1 MVRLF
6 RNLLTYDYM
15 LMRRFQRKF
24 KITDYQ
30 VAWIA
35 FGKGIIIGILII

>member
-6 RNLLTYDYM
+6 RNIITYDYI

-24 KITDYQ
+24 KVTDYQ

-35 FGKGIIIGILII
+35 FGKGLIIGAILL

>member
-1 MVRLF
+1 MKVIK
-6 RNLLTYDYM
+6 NLITYDYI

-35 FGKGIIIGILII
+35 FGKGLLIGALLL

>member
-6 RNLLTYDYM
+6 RNIITYDYI

-24 KITDYQ
+24 KVTDYQ

-35 FGKGIIIGILII
+35 FGKVLIIGAILL